1 MNRFL
6 PAFGLSLGV
15 LLSAVASTGCGQVTY
30 VLQQYDGPVRAKDQ
44 VSILRVQPGDPAQI
58 IGMDGEKLGP
68 QMLDSDVRLHIEMLP
83 GKHELNVENPQA
95 MPGMNTKEVKFVAE
109 PGRTYRVVLAD
120 RAWHVKNAAANKP
133 GSWSPLIYE
142 VQSSD
147 GKLLREVSLPPS
159 GS

>member
-6 PAFGLSLGV
+6 PALGLSFGLLF
-15 LLSAVASTGCGQVTY
+15 SAVAATGCGQVTY

-58 IGMDGEKLGP
+58 VGMDGENLGH
-68 QMLDSDVRLHIEMLP
+68 QALDSDVRLHIEMLP
-83 GKHELNVENPQA
+83 GKHELNVENPSA
-95 MPGMNTKEVKFVAE
+95 MPGTNTKEVQFVAE

-120 RAWHVKNAAANKP
+120 RAWHVKNASANRP
-133 GSWSPLIYE
+133 GNWSPLIYE

-147 GKLLREVSLPPS
+147 GRLLREVSLPPK